1 MKLIKIKHAPAKYV
15 IISQICIEDQ
25 RLSWGAKGLFAYL
38 AGRPPEWEIHFAD
51 LLNRGAGGKFK
62 LTKYLKELQAHGYL
76 KIEKIKGAGG
86 KWTGAVWTIN
96 DEPENA
102 GLPAQNVAESHSTPY
117 PGFPEAGK
125 TVRGKT
131 VTRKNSIIQYT
142 KNKIKDSKQQ
152 QKHNPPAPR
161 PVVVVDDFE
170 NDIKT
175 PCLTGHK
182 CNDFSN
188 FETVNKAIEIYK
200 VAANKKT
207 IKNPTG
213 YICGICRKGAYLPP
227 GHETAPERAARA
239 AKAKAAKAAAEAE
252 AQEAAE
258 KDARARTEF
267 LKLPDDV
274 KANYINTI
282 KADMPSNFGFTEAVI
297 CAMAAAKWAEEANY
311 A

>member
-1 MKLIKIKHAPAKYV
+1 MKLIKIKHSPAKYV

-38 AGRPPEWEIHFAD
+38 AGRPDKWEIHFAD

-62 LTKYLKELQAHGYL
+62 LPQYLQLFPAHGYL
-76 KIEKIKGAGG
+76 KIEKNKDAGG
-86 KWTGAVWTIN
+86 KWSGAVWTIN
-96 DEPENA
+96 DEPVNV
-102 GLPAQNVAESHSTPY
+102 GLPAQNVAERHSTPH
-117 PGFPEAGK
+117 PGLPEPGKPVYGK
-125 TVRGKT
+125 TGI
-131 VTRKNSIIQYT
+131 RKNSIIQYT
-142 KNKIKDSKQQ
+142 NEKHIKQQ
-152 QKHNPPAPR
+152 QHNYDLHP
-161 PVVVVDDFE
+161 VVVDDDD
-170 NDIKT
+170 NDNDKIKT
-175 PCLTGHK
+175 PCQSGHK
-182 CNDFSN
+182 CNDFKDM
-188 FETVNKAIEIYK
+188 ERVEKAVAIFK
-200 VAANKKT
+200 VTSAKKT

-213 YICGICRKGAYLPP
+213 YICATCKKGAFLPP
-227 GHETAPERAARA
+227 DYVPETERAARSA
-239 AKAKAAKAAAEAE
+239 AKKAAKAAAEAE